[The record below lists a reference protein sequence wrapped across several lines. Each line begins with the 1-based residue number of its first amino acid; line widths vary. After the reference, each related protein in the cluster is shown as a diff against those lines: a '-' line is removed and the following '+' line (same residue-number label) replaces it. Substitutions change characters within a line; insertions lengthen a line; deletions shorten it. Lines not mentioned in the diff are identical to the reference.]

1 MSTKRCSRSPPRR
14 RKAPCSRWCRR
25 ATGSATASC
34 DLRASSSRL
43 RRRPMA
49 TVKDLYGTLGVAKGA
64 SQDEIKKA
72 YRKLARQH
80 HPDANPGDADAEER
94 FKEVQHAYDVLS
106 DTEKRKQYDR
116 FGGENGARPGPG
128 GFNFNTEGFDFTDL
142 GDLGDIFGG
151 LFGGRGRQ
159 QQQQRGQRGSDLEV
173 EVRLS
178 FEDSL
183 KGVETTIPVQLET
196 ACRECGGSG
205 AKPGTAP
212 TICPECGGR
221 GVISQS
227 QGLFALSQ
235 PCPRCRGN
243 GTVIEDPCPRCHGS
257 GRERRTKRYTVKIP
271 AGVKDGSR
279 IRLRGK
285 GEAGYGGAEAGDL
298 YVVTR
303 VAPSKVYTRRGDDL
317 VVEVSVPFSDAA
329 LGAKAEVLTPDGP
342 VTVKVKPGTV
352 DGTMLRVKGKGAPR
366 LKGSGRGD
374 LLARVKLTVP
384 KKLSKKQRELM
395 EELQKAGA

>member
-1 MSTKRCSRSPPRR
+1 
-14 RKAPCSRWCRR
+14 
-25 ATGSATASC
+25 
-34 DLRASSSRL
+34 
-43 RRRPMA
+43 MA
-49 TVKDLYGTLGVAKGA
+49 AVKDLYETLGVTKGA

-72 YRKLARQH
+72 YRKLARQY
-80 HPDANPGDADAEER
+80 HPDANPGDSSAEER
-94 FKEVQHAYDVLS
+94 FKEVQAAYDVLS
-106 DTEKRKQYDR
+106 DAEKRKQYDR
-116 FGGENGARPGPG
+116 FGSQNGRGGFGPG
-128 GFNFNTEGFDFTDL
+128 GVNFQDFDLGDL

-151 LFGGRGRQ
+151 LFGSRGRGQ
-159 QQQQRGQRGSDLEV
+159 QQERGRRGSDLEV

-212 TICPECGGR
+212 VLCPECKGR
-221 GVISQS
+221 GVKAES

-243 GTVIEDPCPRCHGS
+243 GTVIEDPCPRCHGA

-279 IRLRGK
+279 IKLRGK

-303 VAPSKVYTRRGDDL
+303 VAPSKVFTRRGDDL
-317 VVEVSVPFSDAA
+317 VVDIPVTYPEAA
-329 LGAKAEVLTPDGP
+329 LGAQVDVPTPDGS
-342 VTVKVKPGTV
+342 VTVKVKPGTT
-352 DGTMLRVKGKGAPR
+352 DGKLLRVKGKGAPK
-366 LKGSGRGD
+366 LKGSGKGD
-374 LLARVKLTVP
+374 VLARVKLTVP
-384 KKLSKKQRELM
+384 KRLSKKQRELL
-395 EELQKAGA
+395 EELKKAGA

>member
-1 MSTKRCSRSPPRR
+1 
-14 RKAPCSRWCRR
+14 
-25 ATGSATASC
+25 
-34 DLRASSSRL
+34 
-43 RRRPMA
+43 MA
-49 TVKDLYGTLGVAKGA
+49 TVKDLYETLGVSRGA

-80 HPDANPGDADAEER
+80 HPDANPGDAAAEER
-94 FKEVQHAYDVLS
+94 FKEVQTAYDVLS
-106 DTEKRKQYDR
+106 DPEKRKQYDR
-116 FGGENGARPGPG
+116 FGSQNGRPGPG
-128 GFNFNTEGFDFTDL
+128 GGFNFGEGFDVGDL

-151 LFGGRGRQ
+151 LFSNLGGRGRA
-159 QQQQRGQRGSDLEV
+159 QQQRGQRGRDLEV

-178 FEDSL
+178 FDDSL
-183 KGVETTIPVQLET
+183 HGVETTIPVELET

-212 TICPECGGR
+212 ILCPECHGR
-221 GVISQS
+221 GVVSQS

-243 GTVIEDPCPRCHGS
+243 GTVIEDPCPNCRGA

-271 AGVKDGSR
+271 AGVKDGSK

-298 YVVTR
+298 FVVTR
-303 VAPSKVYTRRGDDL
+303 VSPSKTYTRRGDDL
-317 VVEVSVPFSDAA
+317 VVDVPVPFSDAA
-329 LGAKAEVLTPDGP
+329 LGAKAEVPTPDGP
-342 VTVKVKPGTV
+342 VTVKIKAGTT
-352 DGTMLRVKGKGAPR
+352 DGTLLRVKGKGAPK

-384 KKLSKKQRELM
+384 RKLNNKQRELF
-395 EELQKAGA
+395 EELKKAGA